1 MSNAWIIKSMQH
13 PPLKENKELLGS
25 EEKILIWPVIFSD
38 DDQDGGVRT
47 LKSMKE
53 KTSVVT
59 SSTSLKLRGLTPNTQ
74 YVIYL
79 NTIQVKNSN
88 GIKA

>member
-1 MSNAWIIKSMQH
+1 MERKFYFDLCL
-13 PPLKENKELLGS
+13 PF
-25 EEKILIWPVIFSD
+25 FSD
-38 DDQDGGVRT
+38 DDQEGGVRT

-88 GIKA
+88 GIKE